1 MYFNAQNVHK
11 NSGLGTKMI
20 HLKPVEEGS
29 VGGGN
34 AESRECRMVEC
45 VVGS

>member
-1 MYFNAQNVHK
+1 MHK
-11 NSGLGTKMI
+11 MCIKISGIGKKMI
-20 HLKPVEEGS
+20 YLKPVEEGS
-29 VGGGN
+29 VGGGK